1 MIDGDERLLTVDY
14 DDVWQTVV
22 AEIDD
27 WLPCEDL
34 EVSFRPSSMDGSEVP
49 ELSFQLESLLPL
61 DDITVHAEIDEI
73 NVPGVIGFTIENQTC
88 AKHYE
93 VRLKKRIL
101 LHSRQYRANKRDIYT
116 RRSCCITSD
125 RNQLKQLNP
134 TLRGALNFPGFFT
147 PNQSYVKK
155 SGQNCL

>member
-93 VRLKKRIL
+93 V
-101 LHSRQYRANKRDIYT
+101 Y
-116 RRSCCITSD
+116 
-125 RNQLKQLNP
+125 
-134 TLRGALNFPGFFT
+134 FF
-147 PNQSYVKK
+147 
-155 SGQNCL
+155 